1 MFIFID
7 QFLFVSFILFTIGVF
22 GFIFN
27 RKNILLLLLALEIM
41 LLSVN
46 FNFVFFSVYIDDIFG
61 QIFTLIVLVVAAA
74 ESSLGLAILISYYRI
89 RGGIAL
95 DSVQLL
101 RS

>member
-1 MFIFID
+1 MFIYSYF
-7 QFLFVSFILFTIGVF
+7 FLFVSFILFFIGIF

-27 RKNILLLLLALEIM
+27 RKNILLLLLSLEIM

-46 FNFVFFSVYIDDIFG
+46 VNLVVFSIFIDDIFG
-61 QIFTLIVLVVAAA
+61 QIFTLVVLTVAAA
-74 ESSLGLAILISYYRI
+74 ESALGLSILISYYRL

-95 DSVQLL
+95 DKVQTF

>member
-74 ESSLGLAILISYYRI
+74 ESSLGLAIFISYYRI